1 MSEKVGLWIIGAFG
15 GVATTLAVGLRAL
28 ARGLV
33 QPIGLVT
40 ETEEFRALRMVGFAD
55 LVIGGC
61 DLRSTTLERSA
72 REIEQAN
79 HSLPVPLID
88 AVAPDLGEIDASI
101 SRGVRCNSG
110 AAVERIAPDSGSE
123 THETLRAAIARIQGD
138 LAQFQ
143 ARHRLARIVVV
154 NLSSTEPMLAPSPTH
169 ESLDAL
175 EAALDAND
183 ASAIRASV
191 LYSYAAIASGCAFL
205 NFTPAHGALIP
216 ALVEFARRRNVP
228 LCGSDGKTGETLVK
242 SVLAPMFRAR
252 QLRVLTWQG
261 YNILGD
267 RDGEVLSD
275 KTHLEAKVKS
285 KDKALASILG
295 YPLHTHVGI
304 DFVPSL
310 HDLKT
315 AWDFIHFEG
324 FLGHRMAM
332 QFIWQGCDSILA
344 APLVLDLARL
354 LDVSLRTG
362 RGGPQR
368 HLASFFKSP
377 LECDE
382 HDFREQFGWL
392 IDFALELSSEI
403 GTGDSSA

>member
-40 ETEEFRALRMVGFAD
+40 ETEEFRTLRMVRFEN
-55 LVIGGC
+55 LVVGGC

-79 HSLPVPLID
+79 HSLAVAMID
-88 AVAPDLGEIDASI
+88 AVAPDLAEIDASI
-101 SRGVRCNSG
+101 SHGIRCNSG
-110 AAVERIAPDSGSE
+110 AAVERIAPNSGAE
-123 THETLRAAIARIQGD
+123 ANETLRAAIARIQHD
-138 LAQFQ
+138 LRHFQ
-143 ARHRLARIVVV
+143 SRHQLARIVVV
-154 NLSSTEPMLAPSPTH
+154 NLSSTEPMLVPSATH
-169 ESLDAL
+169 ESLAAL

-183 ASAIRASV
+183 AGALRASV
-191 LYSYAAIASGCAFL
+191 LYSYAAIGAGCAFL
-205 NFTPAHGALIP
+205 NFTPAQGAVIP
-216 ALVEFARRRNVP
+216 ALVEFARQRNVP

-275 KTHLEAKVKS
+275 KNHLEAKVKS
-285 KDKALASILG
+285 KDKALTSILG

-324 FLGHRMAM
+324 FLGHRMSM

-354 LDVSLRTG
+354 LDLSLRTG
-362 RGGPQR
+362 KGGPQR

-392 IDFALELSSEI
+392 IDFALEASSEVNP
-403 GTGDSSA
+403 GTAPA